1 MPDSLVRE
9 THAPR
14 RHSREEPVLEY
25 LTFSVNGEAFGVP
38 LKEVQ
43 EILGVRMLT
52 RVPRSPREVLGVCT
66 VRGEL
71 VTVLDTGLRLQPRAE
86 PSKGAGRILLANTEA
101 GEKVGLM
108 VDVVLGVRR
117 FLDSEIESTAGSL
130 VGDISSHIESI
141 GRQTGTMTV
150 LVNLASLIGSRPEER
165 G

>member
-1 MPDSLVRE
+1 MPDSLLHD

-14 RHSREEPVLEY
+14 RPSREEAVLEY
-25 LTFSVNGEAFGVP
+25 LTFAVNGEAFGVP

-43 EILGVRMLT
+43 EILGTRLLT

-71 VTVLDTGLRLQPRAE
+71 VTVLDTGLRLQPKAQ
-86 PSKGAGRILLANTEA
+86 PSKGTGRILLASAED

-117 FLDSEIESTAGSL
+117 FLDSEIESTASSL

-141 GRQTGTMTV
+141 GRQGGTMTV
-150 LVNLASLIGSRPEER
+150 LVNLGSLISARAEDR